1 MSDYGMVLELL
12 GLPTSAAV
20 LVHAGGPYEDKDEI
34 ERVREMAE
42 KNIENREH
50 DLEEYRK
57 ANPDSMDWRQRNSGE
72 DKAGRDRRDK
82 EYQENYRRISSVTEA
97 EQRKE
102 EQDAREKERSTQPP
116 QHAHRDAQR
125 PAHEASRQAQQAH
138 ETAERQANAQH
149 QGHDETRGKEKK

>member
-42 KNIENREH
+42 KNIQNREH

-82 EYQENYRRISSVTEA
+82 EYQQNYRRISSVTEA
-97 EQRKE
+97 EQRQE
-102 EQDAREKERSTQPP
+102 EQDAREKERSTQPQ
-116 QHAHRDAQR
+116 QHAHRDAHR
-125 PAHEASRQAQQAH
+125 PAH

>member
-42 KNIENREH
+42 KNIQNREH

-102 EQDAREKERSTQPP
+102 EQDAREKERSTQPQ

-125 PAHEASRQAQQAH
+125 PAH